1 MINSG
6 DRQPVTADFGS
17 ALLCCYVRLCYL
29 CEIEHQLVL
38 KNRSMLIEIHTQ
50 EESRDDPHR
59 PDMLIFWS
67 ELHFEFRLVEP
78 SILNKILRAD
88 SYEIHAKTLNIH

>member
-6 DRQPVTADFGS
+6 DRQPVMADFGS
-17 ALLCCYVRLCYL
+17 APLCSRLCYL
-29 CEIEHQLVL
+29 CEIEHPLVL
-38 KNRSMLIEIHTQ
+38 KNRSMLNEIHTQ

-67 ELHFEFRLVEP
+67 ELHFEFRSAEP

-88 SYEIHAKTLNIH
+88 SYEIYVKTLNIH